1 MLHSSKET
9 KTNEPKMP
17 ISVSIV
23 EDSRGTRESLS
34 ELLKRSPG
42 LRCVGAY
49 PNGEAALRELPE
61 QTPDVVL
68 MDIGLSRL
76 NGIDATRRIKD
87 LLPDTII
94 IGLSVHSVG
103 QIERAMLVAGASAFF
118 SKDVSPEELVAK
130 IRSTVKQRFQSH
142 TNV

>member
-1 MLHSSKET
+1 MITLLLVDDSDMIRET
-9 KTNEPKMP
+9 L
-17 ISVSIV
+17 
-23 EDSRGTRESLS
+23 RGILEEYENIEIL
-34 ELLKRSPG
+34 
-42 LRCVGAY
+42 
-49 PNGEAALRELPE
+49 GEAADGVTAFHLALSLR
-61 QTPDVVL
+61 PDVVL

-94 IGLSVHSVG
+94 IGLSIHSVG

-130 IRSTVKQRFQSH
+130 IRSTVKQRSQSH
-142 TNV
+142 TNA

>member
-1 MLHSSKET
+1 MITLLL
-9 KTNEPKMP
+9 
-17 ISVSIV
+17 VD
-23 EDSRGTRESLS
+23 DSDMIRQTLRGILEEYENIKIL
-34 ELLKRSPG
+34 
-42 LRCVGAY
+42 
-49 PNGEAALRELPE
+49 GEATDGVTAFHLALSLR
-61 QTPDVVL
+61 PDVVL